1 MKEPLRL
8 QCYYCDCCKE
18 YDDQWYYCE
27 LNYKGHPLDLDAII
41 SYAKDHYI
49 NPGDKMCATGVKK
62 IIEKQEKKNMGT
74 NFNTTCHS
82 CGSATDYIVNTREAV
97 MSLMTI
103 IEELEKTKVE
113 KARLEDE
120 YKSYEYLRRALVQ
133 LEEKYPSLAK
143 DLKKEIDDIRAEEL
157 EFPFAF

>member
-18 YDDQWYYCE
+18 YDEQWYYCE

-41 SYAKDHYI
+41 SYAKDHFI
-49 NPGDKMCATGVKK
+49 NPADKMCATGVKK
-62 IIEKQEKKNMGT
+62 IIEKQDKKNMG
-74 NFNTTCHS
+74 
-82 CGSATDYIVNTREAV
+82 
-97 MSLMTI
+97 MTI

-120 YKSYEYLRRALVQ
+120 CKDYEYLRRALVQ